1 MDAQTASAQF
11 QKADSLFRQGQYGEA
26 LSILSQLNRD
36 FPNQKNI
43 MYAAALCM
51 EKTGSIDEA
60 KMLCQHMIRNFDSQ
74 KARELLNYLE
84 VAPRIAVQPAGT
96 IEIPD
101 EPRYAQRARP
111 VMPQQKAAGGNAY
124 IITGIVA
131 ATLLAVSLPL
141 IMLPGEDADL
151 SNLTGFMAVLLLSGI
166 TLQVVFSYVLKRICE
181 NADSEPGIL
190 IWIPIL
196 QIFPL
201 LRAAQMSYFW
211 LLMLFVPFIGGIV
224 FSLALWV
231 KICQACDKPAWL
243 AILIFVPG
251 LNIGLMLY
259 LAFY

>member
-51 EKTGSIDEA
+51 EKTGSIHEA

-74 KARELLNYLE
+74 KARELLNHLE
-84 VAPRIAVQPAGT
+84 TAPRIAVQPAGI

-101 EPRYAQRARP
+101 EPGYAQRARP

-124 IITGIVA
+124 IIIGIVA
-131 ATLLAVSLPL
+131 ATLLAIILPF
-141 IMLPGEDADL
+141 MMMPSKNVYETDF
-151 SNLTGFMAVLLLSGI
+151 SGFLAVLLLSGI

-181 NADSEPGIL
+181 NADAEPGIL

-196 QIFPL
+196 QIFPM

-211 LLMLFVPFIGGIV
+211 LLMLFVPFIGGLV
-224 FSLALWV
+224 FSLVLWV
-231 KICQACDKPAWL
+231 KLCQACDKPAWI
-243 AILIFVPG
+243 AILLLVPG
-251 LNIGLMLY
+251 LNIGVLLY
-259 LAFY
+259 LAFS